1 MPMSAHD
8 LVYVRTT
15 DRRAGSDDDP
25 SWSVGRNSTTNGGRD
40 MGIHDR
46 GIVQQAKKGQGETNQ
61 RLDALIAEQ
70 RRTNELL
77 HAILTTLGN
86 WLERRV

>member
-1 MPMSAHD
+1 
-8 LVYVRTT
+8 
-15 DRRAGSDDDP
+15 
-25 SWSVGRNSTTNGGRD
+25 

-46 GIVQQAKKGQGETNQ
+46 VIVQQAKKSQGEMNQ

-77 HAILTTLGN
+77 EAMLARLGN
-86 WLERRV
+86 WLERSA

>member
-1 MPMSAHD
+1 LKIWFTFDRQVAEQ
-8 LVYVRTT
+8 LATT
-15 DRRAGSDDDP
+15 SGGFL
-25 SWSVGRNSTTNGGRD
+25 GRHSTTNGGRD

-77 HAILTTLGN
+77 EAMLTTLGN
-86 WLERRV
+86 WLARSS